1 MTTVTSTAKAADAPH
16 PPSGGAGKGTT
27 SSERRRRERRAGWLF
42 VLPDA
47 IGLLIFLGIPMVLT
61 FVLSF
66 FRVNGFGEY
75 DFVGFANFERMF
87 SDPQFTSS
95 LLRSCVYIVILVPL
109 LFVVSLALAILVTK
123 KIPMIG
129 VFRSAFFVPYVV
141 SLVVVGLVW
150 QFMLTD
156 KVGVVS
162 RVFSGIGVE
171 ASWLGDPKYAL
182 ASVIVVTVW
191 YQMGYY
197 MIIFMAGIQDIP
209 KEYYEAA
216 TIDGAG
222 GWASFKSITWPLL
235 RPTSFFV
242 LLTSTIAAL
251 TGGLDLIYVL
261 TKGGPANSTTLV
273 IFYIFQQAFQY
284 GEFGYAAAMST
295 FLVLVMLVISMVIF
309 AVTRGGRF
317 DND

>member
-1 MTTVTSTAKAADAPH
+1 MTDTMSSAAGVPAPTRARIGNDR
-16 PPSGGAGKGTT
+16 S
-27 SSERRRRERRAGWLF
+27 RRERRAGWLF
-42 VLPDA
+42 LLPDA
-47 IGLLIFLGIPMVLT
+47 VGLIVFLGIPMALT

-75 DFVGFANFERMF
+75 TFVGLANFQRMF

-95 LLRSCVYIVILVPL
+95 LVRSLVYVVVLVPV
-109 LFVVSLALAILVTK
+109 LFAVSLGLALLVTR

-150 QFMLTD
+150 QFMLAD

-162 RVFSGIGVE
+162 RAFSGIGVDT
-171 ASWLGDPKYAL
+171 SWLGDPKVAL
-182 ASVIVVTVW
+182 LAVIVVTVW

-209 KEYYEAA
+209 KEYLEAA
-216 TIDGAG
+216 RMDGAG
-222 GWASFKSITWPLL
+222 AWSTFRSITWPLL

-251 TGGLDLIYVL
+251 TGGLDLIYIL

-295 FLVLVMLVISMVIF
+295 FLVLVMLLISLLIF
-309 AVTRGGRF
+309 KVTRGGRF